1 VGVPQ
6 VWPAKRPVEEAMLVM
21 PGVKGWVE
29 GGVLLLGD
37 LRCKEE
43 EEEREEEE
51 EEGEVGGRG

>member
-1 VGVPQ
+1 
-6 VWPAKRPVEEAMLVM
+6 MLVM

-51 EEGEVGGRG
+51 EEGKGGGRG